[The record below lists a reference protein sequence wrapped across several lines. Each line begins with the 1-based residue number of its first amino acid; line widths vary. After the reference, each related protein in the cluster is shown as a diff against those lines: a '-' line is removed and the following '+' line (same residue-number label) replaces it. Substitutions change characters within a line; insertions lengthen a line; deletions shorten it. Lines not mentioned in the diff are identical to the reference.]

1 MSASTTRKKSAQASK
16 RKGTTSKPL
25 ECKATRARR
34 SETIK
39 FLTLDET
46 RRLFAVITDKRDKAI
61 FLLAYR
67 HGLRASEVGLLRV
80 SDLDLKRLRMIF
92 HRLKG
97 SLSGEHPLQADE
109 ARALK
114 AWLKSRDMDSPI
126 LFPSRRGLP
135 ISRQMLDVLIKS
147 YGEEASIPKNKRHF
161 HVLKHSIA
169 THLLDAGAELRFLQ
183 DWLGHSN
190 IQNTVIYTALVSTSR
205 ETKARQ
211 YFLKLPRL

>member
-1 MSASTTRKKSAQASK
+1 MSAATARKKA
-16 RKGTTSKPL
+16 TTQKYKKLAAPKPERIL
-25 ECKATRARR
+25 TRARR
-34 SETIK
+34 TETIK

-46 RRLFAVITDKRDKAI
+46 RRLFRCITDKRDKAI

-67 HGLRASEVGLLRV
+67 HGLRASEIGLLRV
-80 SDLDLKRLRMIF
+80 DDLDLKRLRVML

-114 AWLKSRDMDSPI
+114 AWLKHRDTDSPI

-135 ISRQMLDVLIKS
+135 ISRQMLDVLMKQ
-147 YGEEASIPKNKRHF
+147 YGEEAMVPKEKRHF
-161 HVLKHSIA
+161 HVLKHSSA
-169 THLLDAGAELRFLQ
+169 THLLDAGADLRFVQ

-190 IQNTVIYTALVSTSR
+190 IQNTVIYTSLVSTSR
-205 ETKARQ
+205 EQKARQ
-211 YFLKLPRL
+211 YFLKLPSL

>member
-1 MSASTTRKKSAQASK
+1 MPAATAKKKPAKANKKSVSQKSSDH
-16 RKGTTSKPL
+16 RV
-25 ECKATRARR
+25 TRARR

-46 RRLFAVITDKRDKAI
+46 RRLFAGISEKRDKAI

-67 HGLRASEVGLLRV
+67 HGLRASEIGLLRV
-80 SDLDLKRLRMIF
+80 SDLDLKRLRVML

-114 AWLKSRDMDSPI
+114 AWLKSRDTDSPI

-135 ISRQMLDVLIKS
+135 ISRQMLDVLMKG
-147 YGEEASIPKNKRHF
+147 YGEEAAIPTDKRHF

-169 THLLDAGAELRFLQ
+169 THLLDAGAELRFVQ

-190 IQNTVIYTALVSTSR
+190 IQNTVIYAALVSTSR
-205 ETKARQ
+205 EAKARQ

>member
-1 MSASTTRKKSAQASK
+1 M
-16 RKGTTSKPL
+16 
-25 ECKATRARR
+25 
-34 SETIK
+34 

-46 RRLFAVITDKRDKAI
+46 RRLFAAITDKRDKAI

-67 HGLRASEVGLLRV
+67 HGLRASEIGLLRV
-80 SDLDLKRLRMIF
+80 SDLDLKRFRIML

-114 AWLKSRDMDSPI
+114 AWLKGRDSDSPI

-135 ISRQMLDVLIKS
+135 ISRQMLDVLMKN
-147 YGEEASIPKNKRHF
+147 YGEEAAIPKDKRHF

-169 THLLDAGAELRFLQ
+169 THLLDAGAELRFVQ
-183 DWLGHSN
+183 DWLGHAN
-190 IQNTVIYTALVSTSR
+190 IQNTVIYTALVSNSR
-205 ETKARQ
+205 EAKARQ
-211 YFLKLPRL
+211 YFLKLPKL

>member
-1 MSASTTRKKSAQASK
+1 MPAVTTKKKSLKSNKSK
-16 RKGTTSKPL
+16 ANTSKPSGH
-25 ECKATRARR
+25 KATRARR

-46 RRLFAVITDKRDKAI
+46 RRLFVGITDKRDRAI

-67 HGLRASEVGLLRV
+67 HGLRASEIGLLRI
-80 SDLDLKRLRMIF
+80 SDLDLKRLRVML

-114 AWLKSRDMDSPI
+114 AWLKSRGTDSPI

-135 ISRQMLDVLIKS
+135 ISRQMLDVLMKG
-147 YGEEASIPKNKRHF
+147 YGEEAAIPEEKRHF

-169 THLLDAGAELRFLQ
+169 THLLDAGAELRFVQ

-190 IQNTVIYTALVSTSR
+190 IQNTVIYAALVSTSR
-205 ETKARQ
+205 EAKARQ